1 MLSQHI
7 PTFGVLANKTNQC
20 ISRMYF
26 GFKIHL
32 SPTEKSLNKS
42 WVGNFAAAD
51 LQCLAYFCY
60 RTGTSGSFT
69 KVFQFLTFY
78 NLVSMSPVRGFS
90 DEQNPKIN

>member
-1 MLSQHI
+1 
-7 PTFGVLANKTNQC
+7 
-20 ISRMYF
+20 MYF

-32 SPTEKSLNKS
+32 LPTEKSLNKS
-42 WVGNFAAAD
+42 WVGNFGAAD
-51 LQCLAYFCY
+51 LQYFAYFCY
-60 RTGTSGSFT
+60 RAGTPASFT